1 VGISRL
7 FSTVVVGSSQLH
19 LCGRFKQQSDSS
31 GSTALRSRAAIS
43 LPALPDSDADG
54 VVDSLDNC
62 ALVSNANQK
71 NSDDDSFGDACD
83 LDDLDDLDDDN
94 DSLADADDNCSKK
107 YNPDQ
112 ADNDGDGRGNVCDF
126 FPVGGGPS
134 GC

>member
-1 VGISRL
+1 
-7 FSTVVVGSSQLH
+7 
-19 LCGRFKQQSDSS
+19 
-31 GSTALRSRAAIS
+31 

-83 LDDLDDLDDDN
+83 LDDDN

-126 FPVGGGPS
+126 SLLVVGHQDARHVRIVAPGS
-134 GC
+134 